1 MSWAKPAV
9 SIKIGPSPL
18 ANRDQ
23 VILTEADSDVI
34 SCYMYESEV
43 NEQHVD
49 GTPKCRSKKRT
60 LKQSVCDKEN
70 IPVGETSTVLCAHHE
85 KEASKPPAK
94 RMLLERDVTT
104 LTMKKNS
111 KTKATGKARSNR
123 KQLALLQGQRQLTS
137 FFK

>member
-1 MSWAKPAV
+1 MSWAKPTV

-23 VILTEADSDVI
+23 VISTEADFDVI
-34 SCYMYESEV
+34 SCYESEV

-60 LKQSVCDKEN
+60 LKQSVHDKEN
-70 IPVGETSTVLCAHHE
+70 IPAGEMAMVLGADHK

-104 LTMKKNS
+104 LTTKRNS
-111 KTKATGKARSNR
+111 KTKAAGKARSNR
-123 KQLALLQGQRQLTS
+123 KQLPLLQGQRQLTS